1 MDARSILAL
10 TVPLLKENLTEL
22 GLSTDGRKSTLQVSL
37 LDHFQVPDTVD
48 IDEEDNAREVG
59 SQSSE
64 LKDAVNSTSSRFT
77 LRDVQDSIS
86 SFSGSDQQDINHW
99 LIEFEDVAVTV
110 GWDNLAGKIHL
121 RKTTFKRSS

>member
-1 MDARSILAL
+1 
-10 TVPLLKENLTEL
+10 
-22 GLSTDGRKSTLQVSL
+22 
-37 LDHFQVPDTVD
+37 VPDTVD
-48 IDEEDNAREVG
+48 VDDVDNTSQVG
-59 SQSSE
+59 SQSTE
-64 LKDAVNSTSSRFT
+64 FQDAVNSTSSRLT